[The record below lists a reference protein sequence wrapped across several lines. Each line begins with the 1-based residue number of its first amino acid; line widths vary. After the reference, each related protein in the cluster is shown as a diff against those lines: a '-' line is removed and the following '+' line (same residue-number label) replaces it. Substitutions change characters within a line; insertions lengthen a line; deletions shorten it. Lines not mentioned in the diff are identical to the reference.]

1 MRYYI
6 IDKTIGKNP
15 IFFNQ
20 LNETINHLEGTCKRL
35 TGTSRIDYMLNRVDL
50 GHPADE
56 ATGRNFVEAMSE
68 NIEMGVFKNNG
79 FVRCNICDVEHYS
92 RYTNEMGQ

>member
-35 TGTSRIDYMLNRVDL
+35 TGTSRNDYMLNRVDL

-68 NIEMGVFKNNG
+68 NIEMGVVKNNG
-79 FVRCNICDVEHYS
+79 FVRCNICDVDHYS